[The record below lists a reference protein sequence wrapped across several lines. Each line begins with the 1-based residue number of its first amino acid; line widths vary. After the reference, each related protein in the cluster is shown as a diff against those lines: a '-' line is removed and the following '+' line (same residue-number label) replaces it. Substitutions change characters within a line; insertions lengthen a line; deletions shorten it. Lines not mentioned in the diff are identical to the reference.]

1 MAKSRKNNKYRTKK
15 RHDKRR
21 NKRLRIKKTKRFK
34 ESKLN
39 NKIVSYQ
46 KGGDDIRVEGGVGE
60 ILEKFYVYK
69 DKYMRPR
76 SASRRILY
84 IVKKGGDDIPRMYFS
99 NSDQNKGEQLEE
111 VSGSSPPLGI
121 NNWAMELDEG
131 EDKKIGNE
139 SVHSIIRL
147 YPITGHRPKIGF
159 GKNEY
164 VGQDGGRYNIPLTFG
179 LASDHPKYSSAVKKI
194 PNSYRTESD
203 PDFINTANTLLINM
217 LEKCGVRRQ

>member
-15 RHDKRR
+15 RQDKRR

-60 ILEKFYVYK
+60 VLEKFYVYK

-99 NSDQNKGEQLEE
+99 NSDKEKGERLEE
-111 VSGSSPPLGI
+111 VSGSSPPLGNI
-121 NNWAMELDEG
+121 NGWGMELEEG
-131 EDKKIGNE
+131 TDKKIGRE

-147 YPITGHRPKIGF
+147 YPITEHRSSIRF

-164 VGQDGGRYNIPLTFG
+164 VGQDGKRYNIPLTFG
-179 LASDHPKYSSAVKKI
+179 LASEYHKYSNAVI
-194 PNSYRTESD
+194 QIGTRIRSD
-203 PDFINTANTLLINM
+203 PDFINRENSRLIKK
-217 LEKCGVRRQ
+217 LEECGVRR